1 MFYKFEGNP
10 VFGSPELGTLFDVYL
25 TALPDARLR
34 MDLST
39 RKNNSLS
46 VSFSEDGL
54 KWTAPVLTLSPC
66 VDSGWEDMV
75 NRNCVLKIGGTYKMW
90 YTGQAHGNSFIGV
103 AESVNGID
111 FKRVSNCPVLSP
123 ELPFEGESVM
133 NPCVLFENGIYRMWY
148 SAGETY
154 EPNVLCY
161 AESSDGI
168 VWKKSP
174 LNPVLTKNPEKEYER
189 DRIGGCQV
197 IPHPELGYLVF
208 YIGYRDINTACI
220 CAAFSEDG
228 VTDFH
233 RCKENP
239 LVSPTAGEWD
249 SDACYKPSALYDAEK
264 KLWRIWYNGRSG
276 GMEYI
281 GVAEKCGDF
290 TKDDFE

>member
-1 MFYKFEGNP
+1 MFHKFEGNP
-10 VFGSPELGTLFDVYL
+10 VFGNPELGTLFDVYL
-25 TALPDARLR
+25 TALPDSRLR

-174 LNPVLTKNPEKEYER
+174 LSPVMTKN
-189 DRIGGCQV
+189 Q
-197 IPHPELGYLVF
+197 
-208 YIGYRDINTACI
+208 
-220 CAAFSEDG
+220 
-228 VTDFH
+228 
-233 RCKENP
+233 
-239 LVSPTAGEWD
+239 
-249 SDACYKPSALYDAEK
+249 
-264 KLWRIWYNGRSG
+264 
-276 GMEYI
+276 
-281 GVAEKCGDF
+281 
-290 TKDDFE
+290 